1 MYKYMKLTNL
11 IRINNGKSVSRLL
24 FITALSSIS
33 LFSYAQHQQVRL
45 TGSNV
50 TLKTA
55 FKQIEQQTKL
65 FVDYNTQEVNDSR
78 VLTKLPKN
86 SNVKEV
92 MEQLLEGSGCSITFS
107 NGHII
112 INKQARTVS
121 STKNIS
127 GVVKDETGEPV
138 IGANVVVKGTTN
150 GTVTDMNGRYSL
162 EVPEG
167 GVLQISYIGYNT
179 QEVKVGSGDVV
190 NVSLREDSEA
200 LDEVVVIGYGTVKK
214 SDLTGAVG
222 SVQMKDVSQVGITS
236 ADRALQGQ
244 IAGVQVNARTG
255 QPGESM
261 MIRVRGSNSLA
272 GGNEPLY
279 VIDGMPVEKMNSDIN
294 PEDILSME
302 VLKDASSTAIYGS
315 SGANGVIIVTTKG
328 SKSGKP
334 VINFNAY
341 AGTTMG
347 ARVPKM
353 RTGDSYINYIKDSYK
368 PVGTTNEEEI
378 FGERYDAIKNNQW
391 VNWGDEVLHSG
402 LKQNYSISV
411 AGGTEKTKA
420 YFSLNYTDEKSM
432 YENDDYKVYSTRVR
446 IDQEINKWMNA
457 GINVQASFSN
467 KNSRN
472 AVLERALFATPLGVP
487 YNEDGSITEFPIPG
501 SSSDPNPLADEQDG
515 VYKNNTKAGRA
526 YVDAYLEWKPVKG
539 LSVKSQL
546 GGSYSQSR
554 AGKFMGEGSYNVLK
568 GSTVAYGEATNKT
581 GYNYKWENIVTYHN
595 TFNKDHD
602 LTVTGVTSWNY
613 NQSEEYY
620 VYGENPATN
629 DMLWYA
635 LQNADNK
642 KLNSKYLMSKGMGFI
657 GRVNYSYKGKY
668 LFSAS
673 SRYEADSRLSKDN
686 RWNLF
691 PAVSVGW
698 RISDEAFMAGT
709 KSWLDNLKLR
719 VGYGVAGTTA
729 GIAEYSSMAS
739 LENVTTSL
747 GGMTVPSAKF
757 TEYITNR
764 NLTWE
769 KTHDLN
775 IGIDASFLNNR
786 IDLTVDLYR
795 TKTTDVILSQALPT
809 SIMGNYTGSTT
820 YKMNKNAAETENR
833 GIELALNTRNIV
845 KKDFTWSSTVTF
857 TANKEKI
864 KSLIEGQDMMFNA
877 KKGDMVFKVGEGVGS
892 FYRYKVLGIWQYS
905 EKETAALFGCEP
917 GDIKLDL
924 PSVKKDGNGY
934 YYMNPE
940 GERVD
945 ITAENPYGVRADYDR
960 QVIGRN
966 TPDWTLGFK
975 NNFRY
980 KDFDLSVFLYAR
992 WGQMMNYG
1000 SVIGKYSPNPDY
1012 NIPTY
1017 FTYYDKTIEADQ
1029 NVLFYAIDKSKDRS
1043 AYEGYDSMY
1052 YVDGS
1057 FFKLK
1062 NVTLGYTL
1070 PGKLTKRFGISNLR
1084 VYATMTNLFTYSPN
1098 KYVKNY
1104 DPEMNGSINFPLS
1117 RDCIFGLNLTF

>member
-1 MYKYMKLTNL
+1 MRENAFVEAWKTQHRRVSMILGLTL
-11 IRINNGKSVSRLL
+11 LCAPSAISAYAENGVND
-24 FITALSSIS
+24 TAVQ
-33 LFSYAQHQQVRL
+33 AVM
-45 TGSNV
+45 
-50 TLKTA
+50 
-55 FKQIEQQTKL
+55 QTKT
-65 FVDYNTQEVNDSR
+65 VKGT
-78 VLTKLPKN
+78 VL
-86 SNVKEV
+86 
-92 MEQLLEGSGCSITFS
+92 
-107 NGHII
+107 
-112 INKQARTVS
+112 
-121 STKNIS
+121 
-127 GVVKDETGEPV
+127 DENGEPL
-138 IGANVVVKGTTN
+138 IGVSIVVKGTST
-150 GTVTDMNGRYSL
+150 GTITDFDGKFSINLPAGSKEL
-162 EVPEG
+162 V
-167 GVLQISYIGYNT
+167 VSYIGYKEQTVAVTGNAPLNLKMVPDT
-179 QEVKVGSGDVV
+179 Q
-190 NVSLREDSEA
+190 A
-200 LDEVVVIGYGTVKK
+200 LDEVVVIGYGAVKK
-214 SDLTGAVG
+214 RDLTGAVA
-222 SVQMKDVSQVGITS
+222 SVKSEDITMNPGVNPM
-236 ADRALQGQ
+236 DALQGK
-244 IAGVQVNARTG
+244 IAGLDITNSSGQAGSSPTVQL
-255 QPGESM
+255 
-261 MIRVRGSNSLA
+261 RGTRSLQLDDD
-272 GGNEPLY
+272 GNISSSAFKPTY
-279 VIDGMPVEKMNSDIN
+279 IIDGMPGDIATLN
-294 PEDILSME
+294 PNDIESIE

-328 SKSGKP
+328 AKSGKP

-341 AGTTMG
+341 AGTTLG

-353 RTGDSYINYIKDSYK
+353 RTGDSYLNYIKDSYK

-432 YENDDYKVYSTRVR
+432 YENDNYKVYSTRVR
-446 IDQEINKWMNA
+446 IDQEINKWINA

-472 AVLERALFATPLGVP
+472 AVLERALFSTPLGVP
-487 YNEDGSITEFPIPG
+487 CNEDGSITEFPIPG

-515 VYKNNTKAGRA
+515 VYKNNTKAGKA

-554 AGKFMGEGSYNVLK
+554 SGKFMGEGSYNVLK

-581 GYNYKWENIVTYHN
+581 GYNYKWENIVAYHN

-642 KLNSKYLMSKGMGFI
+642 KLSSKYLMSKGMGFI

-673 SRYEADSRLSKDN
+673 GRYEADSRLSKDN

-709 KSWLDNLKLR
+709 KNWLDNLKLR

-786 IDLTVDLYR
+786 IDLTLDLYK

-809 SIMGNYTGSTT
+809 SIMGNYNGSTP

-833 GIELALNTRNIV
+833 GIEMALNTRNIV

-864 KSLIEGQDMMFNA
+864 KSLIDGQDMMFNA

-892 FYRYKVLGIWQYS
+892 FYKYKVLGIWQYS

-945 ITAENPYGVRADYDR
+945 ITAENPYSVRADYDR

-980 KDFDLSVFLYAR
+980 KDFDLSIFLYAR

-1029 NVLFYAIDKSKDRS
+1029 NVLFYAIDQTKDRS

-1084 VYATMTNLFTYSPN
+1084 IYATMTNLFTYSPS

>member
-1 MYKYMKLTNL
+1 MPGDIATLNPND
-11 IRINNGKSVSRLL
+11 IE
-24 FITALSSIS
+24 SI
-33 LFSYAQHQQVRL
+33 
-45 TGSNV
+45 
-50 TLKTA
+50 
-55 FKQIEQQTKL
+55 
-65 FVDYNTQEVNDSR
+65 
-78 VLTKLPKN
+78 
-86 SNVKEV
+86 
-92 MEQLLEGSGCSITFS
+92 
-107 NGHII
+107 
-112 INKQARTVS
+112 
-121 STKNIS
+121 
-127 GVVKDETGEPV
+127 
-138 IGANVVVKGTTN
+138 
-150 GTVTDMNGRYSL
+150 
-162 EVPEG
+162 
-167 GVLQISYIGYNT
+167 
-179 QEVKVGSGDVV
+179 
-190 NVSLREDSEA
+190 
-200 LDEVVVIGYGTVKK
+200 
-214 SDLTGAVG
+214 
-222 SVQMKDVSQVGITS
+222 
-236 ADRALQGQ
+236 
-244 IAGVQVNARTG
+244 
-255 QPGESM
+255 
-261 MIRVRGSNSLA
+261 
-272 GGNEPLY
+272 
-279 VIDGMPVEKMNSDIN
+279 
-294 PEDILSME
+294 E

-328 SKSGKP
+328 AKSGKP

-341 AGTTMG
+341 AGTTLG

-353 RTGDSYINYIKDSYK
+353 RTGDSYLNYIKDSYK

-432 YENDDYKVYSTRVR
+432 YENDNYKVYSTRVR
-446 IDQEINKWMNA
+446 IDQEINKWINA

-472 AVLERALFATPLGVP
+472 AVLERALFSTPLGVP

-515 VYKNNTKAGRA
+515 VYKNNTKAGKA

-554 AGKFMGEGSYNVLK
+554 SGKFMGEGSYNVLK

-581 GYNYKWENIVTYHN
+581 GYNYKWENIVAYHN

-642 KLNSKYLMSKGMGFI
+642 KLSSKYLMSKGMGFI

-673 SRYEADSRLSKDN
+673 GRYEADSRLSKDN

-709 KSWLDNLKLR
+709 KNWLDNLKLR

-786 IDLTVDLYR
+786 IDLTLDLYK

-809 SIMGNYTGSTT
+809 SIMGNYNGSIP

-833 GIELALNTRNIV
+833 GIEMALNTRNIV

-864 KSLIEGQDMMFNA
+864 KSLIDGQDMMFNA

-892 FYRYKVLGIWQYS
+892 FYKYKVLGIWQYS

-945 ITAENPYGVRADYDR
+945 ITAENPYSVRADYDR

-980 KDFDLSVFLYAR
+980 KDFDLSIFLYAR

-1029 NVLFYAIDKSKDRS
+1029 NVLFYAIDQTKDRS

-1084 VYATMTNLFTYSPN
+1084 IYATMTNLFTYSPS

>member
-1 MYKYMKLTNL
+1 MRENAFVEAWKTQHRRVSMILGLTL
-11 IRINNGKSVSRLL
+11 LCAPSAISVYAENGVND
-24 FITALSSIS
+24 ITVQA
-33 LFSYAQHQQVRL
+33 VM
-45 TGSNV
+45 
-50 TLKTA
+50 
-55 FKQIEQQTKL
+55 QTKT
-65 FVDYNTQEVNDSR
+65 VKGT
-78 VLTKLPKN
+78 VL
-86 SNVKEV
+86 
-92 MEQLLEGSGCSITFS
+92 
-107 NGHII
+107 
-112 INKQARTVS
+112 
-121 STKNIS
+121 
-127 GVVKDETGEPV
+127 DENGEPL
-138 IGANVVVKGTTN
+138 IGVSIVVKGTST
-150 GTVTDMNGRYSL
+150 GTITDFDGKFSINL
-162 EVPEG
+162 PG
-167 GVLQISYIGYNT
+167 GSKELVVSYIGYKEQAIIVSGNAPLNIKMVPDT
-179 QEVKVGSGDVV
+179 Q
-190 NVSLREDSEA
+190 A

-214 SDLTGAVG
+214 RDLTGAVA
-222 SVQMKDVSQVGITS
+222 SVKSEDITMNPGVNPM
-236 ADRALQGQ
+236 DALQGK
-244 IAGVQVNARTG
+244 IAGLDITNSSGQAGSSPTVQL
-255 QPGESM
+255 
-261 MIRVRGSNSLA
+261 RGTRSLQLDED
-272 GGNEPLY
+272 GNISSDAFKPTY
-279 VIDGMPVEKMNSDIN
+279 IIDGMPGDIATLN
-294 PEDILSME
+294 PNDIESIE

-315 SGANGVIIVTTKG
+315 SGANGVIIVATKG

-472 AVLERALFATPLGVP
+472 AVLERALFATPLGTP

-1029 NVLFYAIDKSKDRS
+1029 DVLFYAIDKSKDRS

-1070 PGKLTKRFGISNLR
+1070 PSKLTKRFGISNLR